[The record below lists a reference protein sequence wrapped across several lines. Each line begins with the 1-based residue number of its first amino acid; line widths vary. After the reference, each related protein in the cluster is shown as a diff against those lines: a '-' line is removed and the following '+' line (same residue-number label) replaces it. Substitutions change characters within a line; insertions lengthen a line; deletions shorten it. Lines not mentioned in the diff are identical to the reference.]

1 MALAALIAAC
11 ATAQDVERAKSSWQG
26 ATYEEVLR
34 AWGAPARSTTTTDG
48 RYWYTWASQAVA
60 QPGPSVGVGLGGFRF
75 GGGSAT
81 GVGVGV
87 GVPVGSPPAPE
98 QCERTLVFDAGR
110 VVEQHWNGPP
120 SMCADFKHP

>member
-11 ATAQDVERAKSSWQG
+11 ATAQDVERARNSWQG

-34 AWGAPARSTTTTDG
+34 AWGAPARSTQTADG
-48 RYWYTWASQAVA
+48 RYWYTWTTAAYPPPSS
-60 QPGPSVGVGLGGFRF
+60 SVGVGLGGFRF
-75 GGGSAT
+75 GGSGGA

-87 GVPVGSPPAPE
+87 GVPVGSPQAPE
-98 QCERTLVFDAGR
+98 QCERTLVFDGGR

-120 SMCADFKHP
+120 SMCADFKRP

>member
-1 MALAALIAAC
+1 MALAVLVAAC

-34 AWGAPARSTTTTDG
+34 AWGAPARNTTTTDG
-48 RYWYTWASQAVA
+48 RYWYTWASQSVA

-81 GVGVGV
+81 GVGVGE

>member
-48 RYWYTWASQAVA
+48 RYWYSWASQAVA

-81 GVGVGV
+81 GFVVGVGV
-87 GVPVGSPPAPE
+87 QVGSPPAPDP
-98 QCERTLVFDAGR
+98 CDRTLVFVAGR
-110 VVEQHWNGPP
+110 RVARHW
-120 SMCADFKHP
+120 KR